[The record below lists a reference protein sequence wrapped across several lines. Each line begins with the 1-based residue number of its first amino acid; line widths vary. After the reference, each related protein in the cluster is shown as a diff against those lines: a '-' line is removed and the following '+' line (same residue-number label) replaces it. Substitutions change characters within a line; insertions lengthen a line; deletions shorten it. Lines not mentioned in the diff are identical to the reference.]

1 MFRSMRFGLV
11 LAASM
16 STLVFT
22 VAAQASTDQTFATGD
37 PGYRNSVIVS
47 YSADY
52 DRAFD
57 LAPLA
62 LFKEQPVAI
71 TQRGYHVT
79 KPLAIKTH
87 AFGAAVLATSKAGWG
102 SGRLRKLAG

>member
-1 MFRSMRFGLV
+1 MFRSMRFGLALAS
-11 LAASM
+11 LAAC
-16 STLVFT
+16 LVAT
-22 VAAQASTDQTFATGD
+22 APASARTDQTAASSD
-37 PGYRNSVIVS
+37 PGWGNVIVIG
-47 YSADY
+47 YDVGY
-52 DRAFD
+52 DRTFD

-62 LFKEQPVAI
+62 MFDVQPAAI

-87 AFGAAVLATSKAGWG
+87 AFGAAVIATSKAGWG